1 MSDLLRVVGL
11 RKHFGEVRAVDGL
24 NVHFQEGVLTSI
36 IGPNGA
42 GKTTL
47 INLLSGHTQPDAGS
61 LNFRGEDITR
71 VPIHKRVERGINR
84 SFQIMNIFP
93 NLTVLQNLLLP
104 CLSLKGKSS
113 KMFHGVDTHRE
124 VGEAAET
131 ILQDIG
137 LWPMRHIPAQALSH
151 GDQRLLEIGIAM
163 ASSPRLLF
171 LDEPTAGMNPVERRS
186 VLEHIR
192 NMVEA
197 QHATFVIVEHD
208 MDVVF
213 SLSDRIVV
221 MHHGQILADGC
232 PADIRRHE
240 AVREIYLGSE
250 ME

>member
-1 MSDLLRVVGL
+1 
-11 RKHFGEVRAVDGL
+11 VRL
-24 NVHFQEGVLTSI
+24 QEGVLTSI

-47 INLLSGHTQPDAGS
+47 INLLSGHTAPDGGS
-61 LNFRGEDITR
+61 LYFRGEDITGL
-71 VPIHKRVERGINR
+71 PIHRRVKQGINR

-93 NLTVLQNLLLP
+93 KLTVFQNLQIP

-113 KMFHGVDTHRE
+113 KVLLCVDTHKD
-124 VGEAAET
+124 VGEAVST

-137 LWPMRHIPAQALSH
+137 LWEMRHTPAQALSH

-163 ASSPRLLF
+163 ASSPCLLF

-186 VLEHIR
+186 ILEHIR
-192 NMVEA
+192 RMA
-197 QHATFVIVEHD
+197 QARHATFVIIEHD

-213 SLSDRIVV
+213 SLSDRIIV
-221 MHHGQILADGC
+221 MHRGQILADDT
-232 PADIRRHE
+232 PQEIRRHE

-250 ME
+250 VE